1 MHLFSLIGGVGH
13 HQGAWRR
20 PNSRAEG
27 ATSLDYYSDI
37 AALAERGTIDAL
49 LMADGL
55 SLNST
60 HLASGCFPHIEPLT
74 MLSALAARTSRIG
87 LVGSVSTTFSEPYN
101 VARQF
106 ATLDHISAGRAA
118 WNIVTSGHGEVNFG
132 DQPLPQHSD
141 RYERADEYVEVV
153 TALWNSWEPDAI
165 VLDRA
170 NGVYADAAKVH
181 KINHVGKHFKVE
193 GPLNVS
199 RSPQGRPVLVQA
211 GSSGTGRSFAARH
224 AEVVF
229 TAQQTLAGCQ
239 DFYSDMKARVRAAGR
254 NPEQVKVL
262 PGVHPLLGSTEAEAL
277 RMEDELRH
285 LIRTDIGMAWL
296 SKQLGG
302 VDLSGLDPSRPVPE
316 ELLPAVETVQERR
329 SRYEVFR
336 QLAVEEKY
344 SINRLIEA
352 EVMSQG
358 HLVMVGAPEQIADR
372 FAKWVA
378 EGGADGFMMLPSY
391 LPEGMELIVDGVIP
405 ELRKRGLFRS
415 EYTGTTL
422 RDHLG
427 LEPLAGPDEH

>member
-27 ATSLDYYSDI
+27 AMSLDYYSDI
-37 AALAERGTIDAL
+37 AALAERGKIDAL

-55 SLNST
+55 AVNGPR
-60 HLASGCFPHIEPLT
+60 LASASFPHVEPMT

-118 WNIVTSGHGEVNFG
+118 WNIVTSGHGELNFG
-132 DQPLPQHSD
+132 DAPLPSHSD

-153 TALWNSWEPDAI
+153 TALWDSWESDAI

-181 KINHVGKHFKVE
+181 RIDHVGKYFKVE
-193 GPLNVS
+193 GPLNVP

-211 GSSGTGRSFAARH
+211 GSSATGRTFAAKH

-239 DFYSDMKARVRAAGR
+239 DFYSDIKARVRAEGR
-254 NPEQVKVL
+254 DPEKVKVF
-262 PGVHPLLGSTEAEAL
+262 PGVHPLIGSTEAEAL

-285 LIRTDIGMAWL
+285 LIRMDIGMTWL

-302 VDLSGLDPSRPVPE
+302 IDLSGLDPSKPVPE

-329 SRYEVFR
+329 SRYEIFR
-336 QLAVEEKY
+336 QLAVEEKF

-352 EVMSQG
+352 EVMSAG
-358 HLVMVGAPEQIADR
+358 HLVVVGAPEQIADR

-378 EGGADGFMMLPSY
+378 EGGADGFMLLPSY
-391 LPEGMELIVDGVIP
+391 LPEGLELIVDGMIP
-405 ELRKRGLFRS
+405 ELRRRGLFRS
-415 EYTGTTL
+415 DYTGTTL

-427 LEPLAGPDEH
+427 LEPLVGSNRG